1 MTYRGHYNAV
11 SRENENVVVRYM
23 CVPGTGAM
31 VAASPQNF
39 WGTGKNGCPIE
50 QSEYITAMAEV
61 LFQQLTPEDQREVIA
76 MCEELAAEQKAETG
90 GIDHE

>member
-11 SRENENVVVRYM
+11 SRENGNVAVRYM
-23 CVPGTGAM
+23 HVPDIGVM
-31 VAASPQNF
+31 VAASPRDF
-39 WGTGKNGCPIE
+39 RDRKNGCPIE

-76 MCEELAAEQKAETG
+76 MCEELAAEN
-90 GIDHE
+90 DSRNRRY